1 LTIFGHFVHSLRLRA
16 GSRIF
21 PDARV
26 RRLAHAR
33 KLKLVFRQ
41 FDIGFVLDVGANIGQ
56 FHDFLRADVGF
67 AGPIHSFEPLP
78 DLVAKMRAR
87 RAADPLWTVHDFAL
101 GAEAALRVINVA
113 EWDVFSSFLE
123 PAPESVPEFERFSA
137 AARQERVRIETLDGI
152 AATTLASVDLD
163 RAFLKLDTQGFDL
176 EVLRGGRAA
185 ISRIPALQ
193 TEVSVRPVYQGMPGM
208 AQSIA
213 AFGELGFAPSD
224 LFVVSEDKGLRAV
237 EFDCLMVRDLRVRAM
252 KAARLPARNRIDAG
266 A

>member
-1 LTIFGHFVHSLRLRA
+1 MFGHFVQSLALRA

-21 PDARV
+21 PDARL
-26 RRLAHAR
+26 RRLAQAR

-67 AGPIHSFEPLP
+67 AGPIHSFEPLAG
-78 DLVAKMRAR
+78 LVAKMTAR
-87 RAADPLWTVHDFAL
+87 QAADPLWTIHAFAL
-101 GAEAALRVINVA
+101 GAEEALRVINVA
-113 EWDVFSSFLE
+113 AWDVFSSFLE
-123 PAPESVPEFERFSA
+123 PAPGSVPEFEQFST
-137 AARQERVRIETLDGI
+137 AARKEQVRIESLDGI
-152 AATTLASVDLD
+152 AASALASVDLG
-163 RAFLKLDTQGFDL
+163 RTFLKLDTQGFDL
-176 EVLRGGRAA
+176 QVLRGGRAT

-193 TEVSVRPVYQGMPGM
+193 TEVSVRPVYRGMPGM

-237 EFDCLMVRDLRVRAM
+237 EFDCLMVRDDRVRET
-252 KAARLPARNRIDAG
+252 KAARERVKAG
-266 A
+266 I